1 MLQRSVRELCA
12 QRFAAKRCGE
22 GFGFIKIKH
31 TFLLSVKEGMDI
43 STGDLA
49 RMMKMPGEYR
59 FNF

>member
-1 MLQRSVRELCA
+1 MRELCA